1 MSRERETAQRRGCG
15 VKRDSPKGRYVM
27 NDVLKFRNRETRRGG
42 ETTDDTETFERQ
54 PTGEAESD
62 PGDRAPGSGAFDMFS
77 ETPSDPLF
85 DRASG
90 TPAGE
95 NAPGAREREKSR
107 AELFLEAGIDKLLSE
122 MDTTAVASDGTV
134 KPVDA
139 TFDVQISK
147 DRLKAFV
154 DLYPAS
160 GGGKALEYAA
170 ICDHLLEMGIKE
182 IAEESL
188 SEGVHLCNSTG
199 EIQRRVVAAEG
210 IPPKFPREARL
221 EIFFPLEG
229 RKPPHMEHTE
239 AKVDYR
245 DRGEIF
251 SVKTGELLAILEPAV
266 PGEPGQ
272 DVFGNVIEVPD
283 LPKAPV
289 IMGDGVAS
297 DDGRI
302 FTATTTGQPMFR
314 GNRLLVKPVVVVQ
327 GDVDLRV
334 GNVLFDGSIIVRGNV
349 REGFLVSAGVDVEV
363 FGNVESAFI
372 KAGRNVHIH
381 GGILGET
388 SEIDAGGKVTMRFM
402 EGGIVAADEE
412 VVAMSHLMHAR
423 VHSGKSV
430 LLEGR
435 RGSDKGVLGGS
446 VVALERID
454 VVAAGTPMGTRT
466 LLATG
471 IDFRTRA
478 RIEALEVRIRELQE
492 MAAKISEVIK
502 RSITRFVKD
511 SHIALPP
518 DIQTKM
524 ELLLQHYNASIR
536 ELHYLQD
543 ERTALRNS
551 MEQKTRGGGYI
562 KVKQK
567 LHPGVVVEIR
577 GVRREIKDELRFVS
591 FRFDSDTGSIAMG
604 SYR

>member
-1 MSRERETAQRRGCG
+1 
-15 VKRDSPKGRYVM
+15 M
-27 NDVLKFRNRETRRGG
+27 NDVLQPRNKETYGDG
-42 ETTDDTETFERQ
+42 ETTDDAGMFAEQ
-54 PTGEAESD
+54 PAKQAQTDAGE
-62 PGDRAPGSGAFDMFS
+62 GAPDSPTFDMFS
-77 ETPSDPLF
+77 ETPADLLF

-95 NAPGAREREKSR
+95 NAPDAGESEKSR

-122 MDTTAVASDGTV
+122 MDVAAVESDGTV
-134 KPVDA
+134 EPVDA
-139 TFDVQISK
+139 TFDVQVSK
-147 DRLKAFV
+147 DRLKALV

-160 GGGKALEYAA
+160 GGGKTLDYAA

-188 SEGVHLCNSTG
+188 SEGVHLCNTTG

-210 IPPKFPREARL
+210 IPPQFPREARL
-221 EIFFPLEG
+221 EILFPLEG
-229 RKPPHMEHTE
+229 RRPPRMDMEHAE

-245 DRGEIF
+245 DKGEIF
-251 SVKTGELLAILEPAV
+251 SVETGELLAILEPAI
-266 PGEPGQ
+266 PGEPGR
-272 DVFGNVIEVPD
+272 DIFGNVIEVPAP
-283 LPKAPV
+283 PKSLLT
-289 IMGDGVAS
+289 MGDGVAAS
-297 DDGRI
+297 EDGKL
-302 FTATTTGQPMFR
+302 FTATTTGQPMFL
-314 GNRLLVKPVVVVQ
+314 GNRLLVQPVVVVR
-327 GDVDLRV
+327 GDVDLSV

-363 FGNVESAFI
+363 FGNVESASI
-372 KAGRNVHIH
+372 KAGRDVYIH

-388 SEIDAGGKVTMRFM
+388 SDIDAGGKVTMRFM

-412 VVAMSHLMHAR
+412 VIAKSHLMHAR

-430 LLEGR
+430 ILEGR

-454 VVAAGTPMGTRT
+454 VAAAGTPMGTRT

-478 RIEALEVRIRELQE
+478 RIEALEARIRDLQE
-492 MAAKISEVIK
+492 MAAKISEVMK
-502 RSITRFVKD
+502 RSVTRFVKD
-511 SHIALPP
+511 GRIVLPP
-518 DIQTKM
+518 DIQAKM
-524 ELLLQHYNASIR
+524 ELLIQHYNASIR
-536 ELHYLQD
+536 ELHHLQE

-551 MEQKTRGGGYI
+551 MEQKIRGGGYI

-567 LHPGVVVEIR
+567 LYPGVVVEIR

-591 FRFDSDTGSIAMG
+591 FRFDSDTGSITMG

>member
-1 MSRERETAQRRGCG
+1 
-15 VKRDSPKGRYVM
+15 M
-27 NDVLKFRNRETRRGG
+27 NDVLKPRNKETCGDRK
-42 ETTDDTETFERQ
+42 TTDDAGMFAEQPARQ
-54 PTGEAESD
+54 AKTDAGE
-62 PGDRAPGSGAFDMFS
+62 GAPGPPDFDMFS
-77 ETPSDPLF
+77 ETPAGLLF
-85 DRASG
+85 DRASD

-95 NAPGAREREKSR
+95 NAPDAGESEKSR

-122 MDTTAVASDGTV
+122 MDVAAVASDGTV

-139 TFDVQISK
+139 TFDVQVPK
-147 DRLKAFV
+147 DRLKALV

-160 GGGKALEYAA
+160 GGGKALDYAA

-188 SEGVHLCNSTG
+188 SEGVRLCNATG
-199 EIQRRVVAAEG
+199 EIQRRVVATEG

-221 EIFFPLEG
+221 EILFPLEG
-229 RKPPHMEHTE
+229 RRPPRMEHAE

-245 DRGEIF
+245 DKGEIF
-251 SVKTGELLAILEPAV
+251 SVETGELLAILEPAI
-266 PGEPGQ
+266 PGEPGR
-272 DVFGNVIEVPD
+272 DIFGNVIEVPAP
-283 LPKAPV
+283 PKSPLTV
-289 IMGDGVAS
+289 GDGVVS
-297 DDGRI
+297 EDGRL
-302 FTATTTGQPMFR
+302 FTAATTGQPMFR
-314 GNRLLVKPVVVVQ
+314 GNRLLVKPVVVVR
-327 GDVDLRV
+327 GDVDLSV

-363 FGNVESAFI
+363 FGNVESASI
-372 KAGRNVHIH
+372 KAGRDVHIH

-388 SEIDAGGKVTMRFM
+388 SDIDAGGKVTMRFM
-402 EGGIVAADEE
+402 EGGTVSADEE
-412 VVAMSHLMHAR
+412 VIAKSHLMHAR
-423 VHSGKSV
+423 VRSGTSV
-430 LLEGR
+430 ILEGR

-454 VVAAGTPMGTRT
+454 VAAAGTLMGTST

-471 IDFRTRA
+471 VDFRTRA
-478 RIEALEVRIRELQE
+478 RIEALEARIRELQE
-492 MAAKISEVIK
+492 MAAKISEVMK
-502 RSITRFVKD
+502 RSVTRFVKD
-511 SHIALPP
+511 GRIVLPP

-524 ELLLQHYNASIR
+524 ELLIQHYNASIR
-536 ELHYLQD
+536 ELHHLQD

-551 MEQKTRGGGYI
+551 MEQKIRGGGYI